1 MEKIMTAE
9 NLNSFAYVNEK
20 VCKKPVRG
28 IVLQFTGLGNTK
40 RYPTDTLEGEFYG
53 NEGLLYV
60 IPYHNPWC
68 WMNRQAV
75 DYVDEIIDVL
85 VAKYDLGDDVKV
97 VSTGGSMGGQG
108 ALTYTAYAKR
118 TPVACI
124 TNCPVCDVVFHYT
137 ERDDLPRTL
146 YSAVYGIDGTLDDG
160 LKSLSPL
167 HLVDR
172 MPKVPYRIFHCE
184 KDTAV
189 NIHSH
194 SEKFVEAMTA
204 AGHDITL
211 TRVPDRGHCDL
222 NLEAKKKFSEC
233 ILEAVK

>member
-1 MEKIMTAE
+1 MERIMTSE
-9 NLNSFAYVNEK
+9 NLKSFAYVNDS
-20 VCKKPVRG
+20 VCKKPIKG
-28 IVLQFTGLGNTK
+28 IVLQFSGLGNQK

-53 NEGLLYV
+53 EHGLLYV
-60 IPYHNPWC
+60 VPYHNPWC

-75 DYVDEIIDVL
+75 DFVDEIIDVL
-85 VAKYDLGDDVKV
+85 VEQYDLGDDVAV
-97 VSTGGSMGGQG
+97 ISTGGSMGGQG

-118 TPVACI
+118 APVACI

-146 YSAVYGIDGTLDDG
+146 YSAVYGYEGTLEDG
-160 LKSLSPL
+160 LKALSPL
-167 HLVDR
+167 HLADK
-172 MPKVPYRIFHCE
+172 MPKIVYRIFHCE

-194 SEKFVEAMTA
+194 SEKFVEAMLA
-204 AGHDITL
+204 AGHDITIQ
-211 TRVPDRGHCDL
+211 RVPGRGHCDL
-222 NLEAKKKFSEC
+222 TLDAKKKYAEC

>member
-1 MEKIMTAE
+1 MEKIMTYE
-9 NLNSFAYVNEK
+9 TLKSFAYVNDA
-20 VCKKPVRG
+20 VCKKPVKG
-28 IVLQFTGLGNTK
+28 IVLQFSGLGNQT
-40 RYPTDTLEGEFYG
+40 RYPVDTVEGEFYG
-53 NEGLLYV
+53 ENGLLYV
-60 IPYHNPWC
+60 IPYCNPWC

-85 VAKYDLGDDVKV
+85 AEHYGLGENVKV

-108 ALTYTAYAKR
+108 ALAYTLYAKH
-118 TPVACI
+118 TPVACVA
-124 TNCPVCDVVFHYT
+124 NCPVCDVVFHYT

-146 YSAVYGIDGTLDDG
+146 YSAVYGIDGTLEDG

-167 HLVDR
+167 HNAER

-184 KDTAV
+184 NDNAV

-194 SEKFVEAMTA
+194 SEKFVEAMKN

-211 TRVPDRGHCDL
+211 TRVPDRGHCAL
-222 NLEAKKKFSEC
+222 TYAAKKEFADY
-233 ILEAVK
+233 ILDAAK